1 MASPSGSVAV
11 HSMRSNSP
19 SATLCAA
26 MDETTG
32 GSLTGLTAID
42 TVVVPMPPPWP
53 SDTVN
58 VKLSVA
64 LSSPLWR

>member
-1 MASPSGSVAV
+1 
-11 HSMRSNSP
+11 
-19 SATLCAA
+19 

-42 TVVVPMPPPWP
+42 TVVAPMPPPWP

-64 LSSPLWR
+64 LSSLLWR